1 MPVRVLRRLFV
12 CISLITLLAT
22 LPHGFANAAPKFD
35 ADTRAQLQLALRE
48 HITDNTS
55 NDSYR
60 YFDPD
65 KGETRLFRLKLLH
78 PVIFEKDGFFLMCA
92 DFRDAQNED
101 IILDYVLHR
110 SSDGFRVEQIVK
122 GRRSFLMTVFERVF

>member
-1 MPVRVLRRLFV
+1 MTALRQIFV
-12 CISLITLLAT
+12 CVSLITLMAA
-22 LPHGFANAAPKFD
+22 LPLGFANATPKID

-65 KGETRLFRLKLLH
+65 KGETRLFRLKHLH
-78 PVIFEKDGFFLMCA
+78 PVIFAKDGFFLMCA

-110 SSDGFRVEQIVK
+110 SSDGFRVEQILK